1 MQLPPLSLGSFMSGL
16 IQSGIQFAQD
26 LAQRFLPPPEPPQA
40 ETPEVA
46 AELSAEQAPAT
57 EAQVVEA
64 QAEAPQ
70 TPQARDAALPKSD
83 VKVNERFSDGA
94 MSGKEMVNFSDG
106 NAVVATQRSQY
117 AFTNVDSAAAYAR
130 SLDTPAAVV
139 KEDGRFAVYKLDEQR
154 GAWEIFTPDLSLDEI
169 KPANNSTTPQ
179 ITRTDDGVA
188 AVTTSDDY
196 VVRFSAS
203 GTPQLDTTGSARGPF
218 VAHTE
223 AFGSGLK
230 GLNDQGRFERQFG
243 LAMRDTAFSAL
254 DASKQ
259 EAESTLGR
267 LQGNTFSAADRE
279 AIQRTLPV
287 LEAYD
292 LKIAEQQSVVNQ
304 AQLALLGASY
314 SVADAYSLSPV
325 GGYDSYAVQGEA
337 YDRLK
342 AAEGQLQTLQ
352 AERTVA
358 AKDAP
363 LLLRVD
369 VQKFKAMSEA
379 EQVAALR
386 SEAQGVVNDIQTTRQ
401 NIEDGKINLWMVDGI
416 RNTTAAGLG
425 LEGEQAKW
433 VQDRGA
439 GEKRS
444 DAAWKIAEGVL
455 TVGLAVG
462 GAFFSGGTS
471 LVLLGGAFAL
481 GAKGALDITN
491 EYVNNK
497 AAANTNMDPT
507 GGLLPQESV
516 PHVGFV
522 VAAWVGL
529 GLDAAAVS
537 SVVRGMN
544 AGRVTLQQ
552 AANTLGTDVKTLQ
565 AVMAAGEIN
574 TLKTSTMAGQ
584 EFVEQFGKSSG
595 EAVTL
600 LRQGENGALQVEV
613 VVRGDLSPAARNAAV
628 REELVHLMQT
638 ADPAMSAKLGKLTEQ
653 NLSAWNSMSDAQKLD
668 LYQTKLDVELDA
680 QRRLA
685 DSATDPASRTRH
697 EGHIEGLQTKLNEV
711 NDAIATGKSPN
722 WLAGAEPPRLFS
734 VRSPLPTAS
743 PSATALTDVSGQLTS
758 GKVQGHVYETNF
770 IERAVVSTNGSI
782 TLKNGRQVSADGV
795 LALQPDRAGAQIT
808 KVEVLNP
815 DGSTL
820 GRTGQVG
827 NVQNAIPY
835 DPANP
840 STVRISFERTDRTG
854 AVVSDT
860 VEWVTDQALPTGF
873 RVQLQTN
880 GGFMKTGVS
889 GGHTREAWQETTQIY
904 NGVLRESGTP
914 DKVRFS
920 LNGVDNI
927 DASKI
932 TYEANRASGWQ
943 QVQVP
948 KTIFEST
955 PSMKAFEQHMSP
967 HVANAL
973 ETNTVDRLVSV
984 SVPVYAKDGKTLTSV
999 MVTVAREPDPSGTGT
1014 GQVISWWL
1022 SESNFSNALIK

>member
-1 MQLPPLSLGSFMSGL
+1 MSGL

-26 LAQRFLPPPEPPQA
+26 LAQRFLPPPEPPVA
-40 ETPEVA
+40 EMPDVA
-46 AELSAEQAPAT
+46 ANLSADQPEAADAQIVEVQAT
-57 EAQVVEA
+57 DTSQT
-64 QAEAPQ
+64 PQ
-70 TPQARDAALPKSD
+70 TPQAPDAALPKSE
-83 VKVNERFSDGA
+83 VQLNERFYDGA
-94 MSGKEMVNFSDG
+94 MTGKEVVNFNDG
-106 NAVVATQRSQY
+106 NPVVATQRSQY
-117 AFTNVDSAAAYAR
+117 GFTNVDSAAAYAR

-139 KEDGRFAVYKLDEQR
+139 KEDGRFAVYKLEEQR
-154 GAWEIFTPDLSLDEI
+154 AGWQLWAPDLSLDNI
-169 KPANNSTTPQ
+169 KPAAESSTPEISRSNN
-179 ITRTDDGVA
+179 DVA

-196 VVRFSAS
+196 IVRFNTS

-218 VAHTE
+218 VGHTE
-223 AFGSGLK
+223 AFGTGLK
-230 GLNDQGRFERQFG
+230 GLNDQGRFERQFD
-243 LAMRDTAFSAL
+243 LAMRDTAFTAL
-254 DASKQ
+254 DASKV
-259 EAESTLGR
+259 EAERVLGR
-267 LQGNTFSAADRE
+267 LQGSSFSSTDRAA
-279 AIQRTLPV
+279 ITSTLPALESHDRLIAAKKQEINDV
-287 LEAYD
+287 FMQLLSESQNVGYGLGMSEHMLDSQMEHYTRSAQLQEQRQTLEA
-292 LKIAEQQSVVNQ
+292 E
-304 AQLALLGASY
+304 
-314 SVADAYSLSPV
+314 
-325 GGYDSYAVQGEA
+325 
-337 YDRLK
+337 
-342 AAEGQLQTLQ
+342 LQNLE
-352 AERTVA
+352 AERTVV

-369 VQKFKAMSEA
+369 LEDFKAMSEA
-379 EQVAALR
+379 EQVATLR
-386 SEAQGVVNDIQTTRQ
+386 EQAQGVLSDIETTRQ
-401 NIEDGKINLWMVDGI
+401 NIEDGDINLWMVDGI

-425 LEGEQAKW
+425 LEGEQAQW

-491 EYVNNK
+491 EYVTNK
-497 AAANTNMDPT
+497 AAANTNVDPT

-537 SVVRGMN
+537 NVVRGLN

-552 AANTLGTDVKTLQ
+552 AATSLGTDAKTLQ
-565 AVMAAGEIN
+565 AIMAAGEIN
-574 TLKTSTMAGQ
+574 TLKTSSMAGQ

-600 LRQGENGALQVEV
+600 LRRGDNGALQVEV
-613 VVRGDLSPAARNAAV
+613 VVRSDLSPAARNAAV

-638 ADPAMSAKLGKLTEQ
+638 ADPNMSAKLGKLTEESLSNWN
-653 NLSAWNSMSDAQKLD
+653 NLSDAQKLD

-685 DSATDPASRTRH
+685 DSATDPASRARH
-697 EGHIEGLQTKLNEV
+697 EGHIDGLQQKLDEV
-711 NDAIATGKSPN
+711 NEAIASGKSPN

-734 VRSPLPTAS
+734 VRTPLPTAS
-743 PSATALTDVSGQLTS
+743 PSTAALTDVGAQLTS
-758 GKVQGHVYETNF
+758 AKVQGHVYETNF
-770 IERAVVSTNGSI
+770 IERAVVSANGSI
-782 TLKNGRQVSADGV
+782 TLTNGKKITVDGV

-835 DPANP
+835 DAANP
-840 STVRISFERTDRTG
+840 STVRISFERTDSTG

-880 GGFMKTGVS
+880 ASFMKTGVA
-889 GGHTREAWQETTQIY
+889 GGHTREAWQETTQLY
-904 NGVLRESGTP
+904 NGVLREVGSP
-914 DKVRFS
+914 DTVRFS
-920 LNGVDNI
+920 VNGVDTI

-943 QVQVP
+943 QVGVP

-955 PSMKAFEQHMSP
+955 PSMRAFEQHMSP
-967 HVANAL
+967 HVAEAL
-973 ETNTVDRLVSV
+973 EVNTLDRLVDV

-999 MVTVAREPDPSGTGT
+999 KVTIAREPDPSGTGP
-1014 GQVISWWL
+1014 GKVVSWWL